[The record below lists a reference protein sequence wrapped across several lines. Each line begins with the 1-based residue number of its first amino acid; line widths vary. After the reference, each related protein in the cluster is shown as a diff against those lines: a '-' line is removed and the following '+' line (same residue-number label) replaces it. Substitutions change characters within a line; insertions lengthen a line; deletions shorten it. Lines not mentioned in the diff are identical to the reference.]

1 MWARIAG
8 LLWLLTI
15 GLGLYAEAFVRER
28 LITHDAATTL
38 SNILANET
46 SYRLG
51 EAALFAGT
59 AAYLA
64 LTAIMYRL
72 LAPVSRTVSLIAAFF
87 SVAGCVIWMLALVG
101 DASPFVFFADA
112 HALSAPGAETLQA
125 LAFGLLKLH
134 SETLLLGM
142 LCFGVHCLLMGC
154 LIIRASFLP
163 AFIGAILAVGGAGY
177 AAAGLLHLLSP
188 ALSAQFAEVLFIPGE
203 LGEAS
208 MGLWLALVGV
218 NAAKWKATAEQT
230 ASV

>member
-15 GLGLYAEAFVRER
+15 GLGLYGEAFVRER

-38 SNILANET
+38 SNILANEA

-51 EAALFAGT
+51 EAALFLGT

-72 LAPVSRTVSLIAAFF
+72 LAPVSKTVSLIAAFF

-134 SETLLLGM
+134 SEMLLLGM
-142 LCFGVHCLLMGC
+142 LCFGVQCLLMGG
-154 LIIRASFLP
+154 LVMRASFLP

-177 AAAGLLHLLSP
+177 MAVGLLHVLSP
-188 ALSAQFAEVLFIPGE
+188 ALSAQFREALFLPGE

-208 MGLWLALVGV
+208 MGLWLTLVGV
-218 NAAKWKATAEQT
+218 NAAKWKAAAAQT
-230 ASV
+230 AGI